1 MLKSEAQTDFLLLK
15 VIFMHIITE
24 NYFVPTL
31 IS

>member
-24 NYFVPTL
+24 NYL
-31 IS
+31 CLR